1 MPPGLPQA
9 QLVIWSL
16 AFLAAPGLLL
26 PVKFARAYLRSG
38 SDSQSIVHGLLVFR
52 LFFITLTM
60 TTIGMVALV
69 IWDGMFPDRRDARI
83 LTGLPLP
90 GRVLIGARLLA
101 LSALC
106 GIFIVGVNAVP
117 AFTYAPMIAVFG
129 GAANMLLG
137 VAGFIVANALAGAF
151 VFSTLVALQGI
162 VLNLGGRRAADR
174 ISLVLQV
181 TFVMVLL
188 QMVLFMPRLGSM
200 LAADLSSGW
209 VRAMPSVWFLG
220 LYDVIGGRPVAGSPA
235 LAGVALLATATT
247 VGAAILL
254 FVSTHARLT
263 RRALESR
270 ETGTG
275 KAAAGLTAARLTTF
289 FCSHPVSRAAF
300 QFTVRTLSRSRSH
313 RLLMAIYLGVGLA
326 LVGSGIVPV
335 VVRDGFAG
343 FNTPGV
349 ALLSAP
355 LVIGFFA
362 IVGMRVAVAIPVEPK
377 ANWLFRLYAAGRSR
391 AGDGRRSHGDAL
403 CRRAADDAH
412 RPGQRVDAVG
422 RARSAGSCV
431 HLRRDGLGTRRD
443 RDDGARQD
451 PVHVHVPI
459 PDDRV
464 SGFSGRSISAGSSPT
479 RTRLPPGRRG
489 SLPSRAQ

>member
-26 PVKFARAYLRSG
+26 PVKFGRAYLGSG
-38 SDSQSIVHGLLVFR
+38 SDPQSIVHGLLVFR

-106 GIFIVGVNAVP
+106 GIFVVGVNAVP
-117 AFTYAPMIAVFG
+117 AVTYAPMIAVFG
-129 GAANMLLG
+129 GAANMVLG

-174 ISLVLQV
+174 MSLVLQV

-200 LAADLSSGW
+200 LTSDLSSGW

-220 LYDVIGGRPVAGSPA
+220 LYDVIGGRPVAGSPS
-235 LAGVALLATATT
+235 LAGIALLATATT
-247 VGAAILL
+247 VGSAILL

-275 KAAAGLTAARLTTF
+275 NGRRRRDGGQAHDVVLQASSGAGGVRVHGSNVKQEPQPSAADGHLRGRWPRARRLWHRAGCRPRWVGRVRHARRRALVRAAR
-289 FCSHPVSRAAF
+289 
-300 QFTVRTLSRSRSH
+300 H
-313 RLLMAIYLGVGLA
+313 RLL
-326 LVGSGIVPV
+326 
-335 VVRDGFAG
+335 RH
-343 FNTPGV
+343 
-349 ALLSAP
+349 
-355 LVIGFFA
+355 
-362 IVGMRVAVAIPVEPK
+362 R
-377 ANWLFRLYAAGRSR
+377 RHAGRGGDSGRAEGQLAVSLVRASRPR
-391 AGDGRRSHGDAL
+391 AGDGRRSHGAAL
-403 CRRAADDAH
+403 RRRAADDAH
-412 RPGQRVDAVG
+412 RPGQRRDAVG
-422 RARSAGSCV
+422 RTHCVGACVRSA
-431 HLRRDGLGTRRD
+431 
-443 RDDGARQD
+443 
-451 PVHVHVPI
+451 P
-459 PDDRV
+459 
-464 SGFSGRSISAGSSPT
+464 
-479 RTRLPPGRRG
+479 
-489 SLPSRAQ
+489 